1 MSEETKTFKIV
12 NYQISMDVV
21 KYIRKLQNKY
31 LFSYLCIISK
41 TGDDILL
48 PTNDKTKF
56 ENYGISAKDY
66 KMLRVLNGNICL
78 SKVEIAKFEST
89 FSKSLGIDY
98 IFSAYF
104 VLYIRAKELFDTSL
118 RFFVL
123 LEKESMCVMA
133 ANSKGIRYGAIF
145 DMHEEEVPLPVAPP
159 VIVDP
164 SANKG
169 LDKELS
175 TSSLDL
181 EDLGELEDLDTDL
194 DDLDSIDFDFKDD
207 GKVDEASNAISL
219 DIIQDLGHISS
230 VTLKL
235 QEAIEDF
242 YHNKLYDGE
251 FLSEVVVF
259 ASYNMPVQSLM
270 HIKQGLLL
278 DIRSELIDIN
288 KEMIKLAELELGEK

>member
-1 MSEETKTFKIV
+1 
-12 NYQISMDVV
+12 MDVV

-31 LFSYLCIISK
+31 LFSYLCIMSK
-41 TGDDILL
+41 TNDDILL
-48 PTNDKTKF
+48 PTNDKARF
-56 ENYGISAKDY
+56 ESYGVSVRDY
-66 KMLRVLNGNICL
+66 RMLKVMNSNICL
-78 SKVEIAKFEST
+78 SKVEIAKFESI

-104 VLYIRAKELFDTSL
+104 VLYIRAKELFDTNL
-118 RFFVL
+118 RLFVL
-123 LEKESMCVMA
+123 LEKESMCLMVA
-133 ANSKGIRYGAIF
+133 STKGIRYGAIF
-145 DMHEEEVPLPVAPP
+145 DLHEEEVPLPPTKPIDSNV
-159 VIVDP
+159 
-164 SANKG
+164 NKT

-207 GKVDEASNAISL
+207 GKTTDASNAISL

-235 QEAIEDF
+235 QDAIEDF
-242 YHNKLYDGE
+242 YHNKLYEAE
-251 FLSEVVVF
+251 FLYEVVVF

-278 DIRSELIDIN
+278 DIRSELLDVN
-288 KEMIKLAELELGEK
+288 KEMIKLAELELGGK